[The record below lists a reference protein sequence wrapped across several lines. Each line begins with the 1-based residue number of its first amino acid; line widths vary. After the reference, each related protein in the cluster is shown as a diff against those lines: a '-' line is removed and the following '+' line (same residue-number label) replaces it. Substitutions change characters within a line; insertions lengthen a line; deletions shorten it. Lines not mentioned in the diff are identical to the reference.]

1 MRKLEVT
8 AESWP
13 IAGSFTIAR
22 GSKTNA
28 DVVVVTLTENGF
40 IGRGEAVPYGRYNE
54 TVPQCVAALEAARN
68 EINSLPLVGRARVG
82 VAPGSIV
89 DLSKLDELSSGR
101 PPPLPSPQGGG
112 RNYLR
117 NLNLPKAAQ
126 NALDCAFWDLEAKST
141 GKPAWQLAHL
151 KQPVATITAYTL
163 SLDTPEA
170 MANAAANAA
179 HYPLL
184 KLKLGRDG
192 DVDRLAAIR
201 SAVPKARLIVDA
213 NEGWNPEI
221 LPIMLAACEK
231 YRVEL
236 VEQPLPAGNDE
247 ALRDMPRKT
256 IICADE
262 SAHDIEGL
270 HLLKGK
276 YDAINIK
283 LDKTGGLTGALALAQ
298 AAQNQDFKIMVGCM
312 LATSLAMAPAF
323 LLAQLADYVD
333 LDGPLLLANDRKPGI
348 VYHNGI
354 MSPPPPA
361 LWG

>member
-68 EINSLPLVGRARVG
+68 EINSLPLVGR
-82 VAPGSIV
+82 GSR
-89 DLSKLDELSSGR
+89 LK
-101 PPPLPSPQGGG
+101 
-112 RNYLR
+112 

-221 LPIMLAACEK
+221 LPTMLAACEK